1 MVGKL
6 NFSILV
12 GGRLG
17 QYQQGLSWMLSFFE
31 IRDRSRHLLI
41 PSSIF
46 HSTASKNY
54 ISVVHSY
61 ADRSTELII
70 KSGRKS
76 LFSKFQISRKIKKFS
91 SKYRISNFRN
101 ESGLKI

>member
-1 MVGKL
+1 
-6 NFSILV
+6 
-12 GGRLG
+12 
-17 QYQQGLSWMLSFFE
+17 MLSFFE
-31 IRDRSRHLLI
+31 IRDR
-41 PSSIF
+41 
-46 HSTASKNY
+46 ASFTNTKFNFSLDSQPFKNY
-54 ISVVHSY
+54 IFVVHSY